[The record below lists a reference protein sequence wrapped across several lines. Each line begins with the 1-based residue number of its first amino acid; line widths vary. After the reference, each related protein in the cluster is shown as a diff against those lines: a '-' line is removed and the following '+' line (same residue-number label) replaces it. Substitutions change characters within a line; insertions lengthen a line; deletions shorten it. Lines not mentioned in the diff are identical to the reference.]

1 MIYVLA
7 RHGDYDFGEVVHVS
21 ESLLTCVDII
31 NKHPSFPYIGD
42 RIEVTVWE
50 NDKKVAVSKIKGN
63 REEWSDDLDFYEEK
77 LVTFEEIMS
86 NMVQINEGK
95 IS

>member
-7 RHGDYDFGEVVHVS
+7 RHGDYDFGEVIQVS
-21 ESLLTCVDII
+21 ESLQTCVDVI

-50 NDKKVAVSKIKGN
+50 NDKKIAVSENKGN
-63 REEWSDDLDFYEEK
+63 REEWDDDERVPKEIP
-77 LVTFEEIMS
+77 VTFEEIMS
-86 NMVQINEGK
+86 NMVKVDE
-95 IS
+95 